1 MIRHLHAA
9 LLLLSLAGFACSP
22 GLPGVVLNTTAT
34 PAPRLIELVNSRTK
48 SLSAMTGGG
57 TVSFESGES
66 SGSAFMRVTLRK
78 PDSLLVRFRGPF
90 GIEGGTL
97 FLSGTRYLFYN
108 ALENRVVTGDP
119 RSRSIRSIIPFDLS
133 PDQVLDA
140 FTGQFRIPGDARLVQ
155 EYTVEDGLFRLETG
169 CGGARCTY
177 WVDPG
182 TLLVMKFRQ
191 FDRDGQP
198 ALEGEIGDVRE
209 TEGIAL
215 PRKIVL
221 EFPGS
226 GRRVAVYY
234 DRITCNPSELSFA
247 YTVPTNARKES
258 R

>member
-1 MIRHLHAA
+1 
-9 LLLLSLAGFACSP
+9 
-22 GLPGVVLNTTAT
+22 
-34 PAPRLIELVNSRTK
+34 
-48 SLSAMTGGG
+48 
-57 TVSFESGES
+57 
-66 SGSAFMRVTLRK
+66 
-78 PDSLLVRFRGPF
+78 
-90 GIEGGTL
+90 
-97 FLSGTRYLFYN
+97 
-108 ALENRVVTGDP
+108 
-119 RSRSIRSIIPFDLS
+119 
-133 PDQVLDA
+133 
-140 FTGQFRIPGDARLVQ
+140 
-155 EYTVEDGLFRLETG
+155 
-169 CGGARCTY
+169 
-177 WVDPG
+177 
-182 TLLVMKFRQ
+182 MKFRQ